1 MHAANACFN
10 LLLKLIFRTFIGSRG
25 LKGDSGTCPESCD
38 VFDNITRLQRDLQGN
53 VSS

>member
-25 LKGDSGTCPESCD
+25 LKGDTGICPESCNLSN
-38 VFDNITRLQRDLQGN
+38 NITRLQRDLQGN
-53 VSS
+53 VSN